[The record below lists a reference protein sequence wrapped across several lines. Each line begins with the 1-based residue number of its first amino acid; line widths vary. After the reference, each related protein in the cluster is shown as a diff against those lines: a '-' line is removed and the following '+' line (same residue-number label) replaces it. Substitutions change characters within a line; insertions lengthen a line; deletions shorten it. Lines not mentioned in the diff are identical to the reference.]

1 MKSLKV
7 KIIIGIVVT
16 SAIVI
21 TSILVIRNNT
31 DKENIDFA
39 SQNINEN
46 YSNNENTITND
57 IEDNVIENISQSVNA
72 NEIENTTNGTST
84 NNIANK
90 TNSSN
95 ASSSNKNNI
104 SNSSTNNTSNN
115 SSSSSNKPTANNTTN
130 NTNTNASNNNSSNT
144 STDTNNTT
152 NNESTN
158 NNTNIDNNDT
168 TIKKEYLEGYEIAG
182 YIKIPKTNIDIPI
195 LSQATVKTL
204 DLSVAIMYGVG
215 LNNVGN
221 NVIMGIDFFKDNSK
235 LSIGDTIYI
244 TDQTKNEVLYE
255 IYDIQKLKASDSSYY
270 ERDTKGKKE
279 ITLVTYNTDVT
290 YNRLVI
296 FAKQK

>member
-7 KIIIGIVVT
+7 KIIIGIVLT

-46 YSNNENTITND
+46 YS
-57 IEDNVIENISQSVNA
+57 
-72 NEIENTTNGTST
+72 
-84 NNIANK
+84 
-90 TNSSN
+90 
-95 ASSSNKNNI
+95 
-104 SNSSTNNTSNN
+104 
-115 SSSSSNKPTANNTTN
+115 
-130 NTNTNASNNNSSNT
+130 
-144 STDTNNTT
+144 

-195 LSQATVKTL
+195 LSQATVETL

-221 NVIMGIDFFKDNSK
+221 NVIIGIDFFKDNSK

-279 ITLVTYNTDVT
+279 ITLVTYTDVT